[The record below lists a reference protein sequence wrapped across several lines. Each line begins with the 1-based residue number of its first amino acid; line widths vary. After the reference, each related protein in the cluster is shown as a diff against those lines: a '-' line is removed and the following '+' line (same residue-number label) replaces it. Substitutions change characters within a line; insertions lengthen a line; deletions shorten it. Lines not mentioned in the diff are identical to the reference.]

1 MFYAKVNNGQIE
13 QYPLSLT
20 DIRIQMPNVSF
31 AANVSNEELEQFGYF
46 LVTPTD
52 EPAFDYTKNVV
63 RSAIAGDNGFVE
75 IWQETAASQ
84 EEIDE
89 RLDSKS
95 NEVRAERD
103 ALLSASD
110 WTQVADAPVDSAAWA
125 VYRQALR
132 DIPEQAGFPYNVT
145 YPVTP

>member
-1 MFYAKVNNGQIE
+1 MFYAKVNNGQVE

-20 DIRIQMPNVSF
+20 DIRVQMPNVSF

-63 RSAIAGDNGFVE
+63 RNAVSGDNGFVE

-145 YPVTP
+145 FPVTP

>member
-1 MFYAKVNNGQIE
+1 MFYAKVNNGQVE

-20 DIRIQMPNVSF
+20 DIRLQIPNVSF
-31 AANVSNEELEQFGYF
+31 SANVSNEELEQFGYF
-46 LVTPTD
+46 FVTPT
-52 EPAFDYTKNVV
+52 ESPAFDYTKNII
-63 RSAIAGDNGFVE
+63 RSAVASDNGFVE

-84 EEIDE
+84 DEIAE
-89 RLDSKS
+89 RIVNKS

-110 WTQVADAPVDSAAWA
+110 WTQVADATVDKAAWA
-125 VYRQALR
+125 AYRQALR
-132 DIPEQAGFPYNVT
+132 DIPQQAGFPYNVT

>member
-1 MFYAKVNNGQIE
+1 MFYAKVNNGQVE

-20 DIRIQMPNVSF
+20 DIRVQMPNVSF

-63 RSAIAGDNGFVE
+63 RGAVAGDSGLVE
-75 IWQETAASQ
+75 SWQETAASQ
-84 EEIDE
+84 DE
-89 RLDSKS
+89 VAERVANKS

-103 ALLSASD
+103 AKLASSD
-110 WTQVADAPVDSAAWA
+110 WTQVADATVDKAAWA
-125 VYRQALR
+125 TYRQALR
-132 DIPEQAGFPYNVT
+132 DIPQQAGFPYNVIF
-145 YPVTP
+145 PVTP

>member
-1 MFYAKVNNGQIE
+1 MFYAKVNNGQVE

-63 RSAIAGDNGFVE
+63 RNAVSGDNGFVE

-84 EEIDE
+84 DE
-89 RLDSKS
+89 VAERVANKS

-110 WTQVADAPVDSAAWA
+110 WTQVADAPVNSAAWA
-125 VYRQALR
+125 AYRQALR
-132 DIPEQAGFPYNVT
+132 NIPQQPGFPWDITWPEEV
-145 YPVTP
+145 